1 MKKRIEW
8 IDIAKGI
15 GIFLVIAGH
24 TGLPEV
30 FRAWIYSFHMP
41 MFFLISGYLFKVK
54 SQRECVKQV
63 FMSLIRPYLIYSGV
77 FVLIDYNIFN
87 NKNQLFDGFLNT
99 IIGKGGFSVLW
110 FFIALFWIQVS
121 FNYIISK
128 FEKIKAIKIIMSI
141 TIGGYII
148 SLTYLSKFNFYY
160 VITSSITLS
169 FFYIGYWIKIKNVDI
184 CKRLNNIWILFICF
198 VFNLISF
205 YMNYHLFNRRIDLS
219 DAYFG
224 FLPFTYISAI
234 TGTYIIVYIAY
245 KLGHKFY
252 IKLIKYVGENT
263 LWYFPLS
270 AYIPKRIVYILED
283 IYMERVSFFGKSIV
297 IFMSIIFIA
306 IIIETWKKYKRIVI
320 NRALIDL

>member
-1 MKKRIEW
+1 MKKRIDW
-8 IDIAKGI
+8 IDIARGI

-54 SQRECVKQV
+54 SQYECFKQS
-63 FMSLIRPYLIYSGV
+63 FMSLIRPYLIYSIV
-77 FVLIDYNIFN
+77 FILIDYIIFN
-87 NKNQLFDGFLNT
+87 DKNYLIDGFFNT
-99 IIGKGGFSVLW
+99 IIGRGGFSVLW
-110 FFIALFWIQVS
+110 FFIALFWIQVG
-121 FNYIISK
+121 FNYIINK
-128 FEKIKAIKIIMSI
+128 FDKIIAIKIIISI

-148 SLTYLSKFNFYY
+148 SLIYLSKFNIYY
-160 VITSSITLS
+160 IITSAITLS

-184 CKRLNNIWILFICF
+184 YKTFNNILIIFIS
-198 VFNLISF
+198 VIFNLISF
-205 YMNYHLFNRRIDLS
+205 YMNYRLFNRRIDLS

-245 KLGHKFY
+245 KLRYKFY
-252 IKLIKYVGENT
+252 IKLIKYIGENT

-283 IYMERVSFFGKSIV
+283 IYMIRISFFEKI
-297 IFMSIIFIA
+297 IIILISIIFIA
-306 IIIETWKKYKRIVI
+306 IIIEIWKKRRKIGI
-320 NRALIDL
+320 IKL